1 LITVEMT
8 SAEVLGCSVT
18 VA

>member
-18 VA
+18 VV